1 MMLTNLVVGTIV
13 ISSTV
18 LIHTFG
24 LIAITHVMASLVAR
38 FRMHGR
44 RSRVIAMI
52 SIVFGLFAVLTVE
65 IWLWAIF
72 YLLIGAFPDI
82 ATALYFST
90 VTFST
95 LGYGDVLPPDRWRQL
110 AALEAVN
117 GFLLIGWSTAYLI
130 AASTRVGPFR
140 SGEHF

>member
-1 MMLTNLVVGTIV
+1 M
-13 ISSTV
+13 
-18 LIHTFG
+18 
-24 LIAITHVMASLVAR
+24 IT
-38 FRMHGR
+38 
-44 RSRVIAMI
+44 
-52 SIVFGLFAVLTVE
+52 IVFGLFAILTVE
-65 IWLWAIF
+65 IWLWAMF
-72 YLLIGAFPDI
+72 YLIIGAFPDL

-95 LGYGDVLPPDRWRQL
+95 LGFGDVLPPERWRLL
-110 AALEAVN
+110 AALEAIN